1 MPFSKKEIEPRR
13 KEQVITMN
21 KFINL
26 SICEQALV
34 VKHKQ
39 TTTTIPFS
47 PAGRSVWGKKQEW
60 ILLVLEP

>member
-1 MPFSKKEIEPRR
+1 M
-13 KEQVITMN
+13 MN
-21 KFINL
+21 KFMNL

-60 ILLVLEP
+60 ILLVLGP